1 MPTQGTET
9 IVYGAVSMDMLT
21 ELKLQPIQ
29 VRLLPAETI
38 YRCYLDYSS
47 QDKHRESFFADLYRR
62 SADSRHAFIG
72 VLEYH
77 FMPYIGWQSG

>member
-38 YRCYLDYSS
+38 YRCYLDY
-47 QDKHRESFFADLYRR
+47 ESFPFEKLKLDDECYESL
-62 SADSRHAFIG
+62 
-72 VLEYH
+72 
-77 FMPYIGWQSG
+77 QSV